1 MDRITKIL
9 LASVLGGVITLCVA
23 STYIPTVGGTVPSD
37 KNPQEFHL
45 EQQQAVYNSPGFK
58 VTMVG
63 TGISVVSVLAIWIR
77 SSMLDQEDLRTY
89 NVGIKPRSILKV
101 TRIVPSE
108 QVNITVEDPKPQVTT
123 TPQLTSQVA
132 PPLSS
137 SPPIQL
143 LPGRVAN
150 IHPVVLPGPR
160 GPVVRQLVP
169 LVRKFKYPPPYDRMN
184 KS

>member
-1 MDRITKIL
+1 MDGITKIL
-9 LASVLGGVITLCVA
+9 IVSLVGGVLSLCIG

-58 VTMVG
+58 ATMAG
-63 TGISVVSVLAIWIR
+63 TGISIVSVLAIWIR
-77 SSMLDQEDLRTY
+77 SSMMEREDLRRY

-108 QVNITVEDPKPQVTT
+108 QVHIVVEDEKPHVITS
-123 TPQLTSQVA
+123 TSQIP

-150 IHPVVLPGPR
+150 ITPVSLPGPR
-160 GPVVRQLVP
+160 GRVVRQLVP
-169 LVRKFKYPPPYDRMN
+169 LVRKFKYPPPYDHLNHR
-184 KS
+184 